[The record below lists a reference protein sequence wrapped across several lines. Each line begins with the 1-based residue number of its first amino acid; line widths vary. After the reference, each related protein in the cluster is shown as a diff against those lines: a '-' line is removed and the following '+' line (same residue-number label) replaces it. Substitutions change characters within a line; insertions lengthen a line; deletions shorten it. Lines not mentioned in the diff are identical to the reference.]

1 MAHFSHSSP
10 TLFPCTGL
18 LSLSH
23 GPAPALAQTARAS
36 TAPVHAAQPQ
46 RQPRSLT
53 PRPSP
58 APRARLLSL
67 SPGPA
72 RQISPL
78 PPSAISARA
87 LCFASAR
94 SPRLCTVDHPAPQPA
109 CHTAPAQRLLE
120 APHQGRDQAE
130 IRLPRAATVAAIS
143 ALRQPGTHA
152 ETSGPPFFNSTPHP
166 LRVPPTP
173 HPQP

>member
-10 TLFPCTGL
+10 TFFPRTGL

-67 SPGPA
+67 PPGPA

-94 SPRLCTVDHPAPQPA
+94 SPRLCTVDHPAPRPA

-130 IRLPRAATVAAIS
+130 IRLPRAATAAAIS